1 MRAVNDEA
9 CRVVIEP
16 DRCDLQEATYD
27 PRLSSAGRDDGQHVV
42 YTTVDRVVYQPAPDV
57 VEKILDAN
65 GYSMNLENILAVLDE
80 VKIGYRLQVSNEPLA
95 PNSVPI
101 AKTFLPALTLRLPM
115 KNRVGPLLAKFY
127 AEVGGYQNELVRLR
141 EQAGRAHGGQ
151 RKELEDLRREHEK
164 LKAENEQLR
173 TQVDSLNAEL
183 GQLRK
188 SHAAANH
195 ALAEQNILPAQV
207 RVAQVHKVDLEE
219 RYVALKSGRKVF
231 SVPLVAIWVY
241 PEKDEP
247 CLVSIQD
254 GEVSGVFFHE
264 GAQPIPGMV
273 LGEVLHVAE
282 GQCKVREENRRTRV
296 IQAQNPAEKE
306 LISQMRRGDRVL
318 LFLHND
324 ELLRFV
330 PCGTF
335 NAEAF
340 ARAVQESIA
349 RWEIAQSEEQGSD
362 GTGPV

>member
-1 MRAVNDEA
+1 MGAVEDEA
-9 CRVVIEP
+9 CRVVVEP

-27 PRLSSAGRDDGQHVV
+27 PQLSSAGRDDGQHVV
-42 YTTVDRVVYQPAPDV
+42 YTTVDRVVYQPTPQV

-80 VKIGYRLQVSNEPLA
+80 VKIGYLLQVSPEPLA

-101 AKTFLPALTLRLPM
+101 AKTFIPALTLRLPM

-151 RKELEDLRREHEK
+151 RKELEDLRRERDR
-164 LKAENEQLR
+164 LKADNERLQSEVRHLSSQL
-173 TQVDSLNAEL
+173 V
-183 GQLRK
+183 QLRK
-188 SHAAANH
+188 SHAEANQ

-207 RVAQVHKVDLEE
+207 RVAEVHEVDLEE

-241 PEKDEP
+241 PEKDDP

-254 GEVSGVFFHE
+254 GEVGGVFFHE
-264 GAQPIPGMV
+264 GAQSIPGMV
-273 LGEVLHVAE
+273 LGEVLYVDD

-296 IQAQNPAEKE
+296 IQAQNPAERE
-306 LISQMRRGDRVL
+306 LMNQMKRGDRVL

-335 NAEAF
+335 DAEAF

-349 RWEIAQSEEQGSD
+349 RWEITQTEDQGSD
-362 GTGPV
+362 GTGAV